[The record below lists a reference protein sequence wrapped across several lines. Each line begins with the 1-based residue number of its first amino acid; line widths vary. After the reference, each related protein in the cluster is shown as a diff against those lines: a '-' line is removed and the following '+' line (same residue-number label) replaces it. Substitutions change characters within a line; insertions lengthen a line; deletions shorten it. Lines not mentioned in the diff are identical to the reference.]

1 MTNQPTYDLI
11 IVVPCYNEE
20 NRLPVKDFKSFINT
34 HKNILICFVNDG
46 SADDTIGTLTKL
58 KQECNNS
65 IEIINLKQNGGKAA
79 AVKAGFTH
87 CNTKF
92 KYKKIAY
99 LDADLSTSLQECLQL
114 STLVNSK
121 TLFVFGSRIEKEDNN
136 IQRKKYRFLIGRFI
150 ASLIAKQLKLNVYD
164 TQCGCKI
171 FSQSIVTPIFKEK
184 FISKWLFDVEIFH
197 RLIAL
202 VGKENITATI
212 KEVPLQ
218 NWRDTEDS
226 RVKFSYFFKLW
237 IDLYHI
243 GKKYKS

>member
-20 NRLPVKDFKSFINT
+20 NRLPVNDFKSFINT

-46 SADDTIGTLTKL
+46 SADNTIGTLT
-58 KQECNNS
+58 
-65 IEIINLKQNGGKAA
+65 NLKSKCTNPIKIVNLLENKGKAT
-79 AVKAGFTH
+79 AVKEGFTH
-87 CNTKF
+87 CNTFF

-99 LDADLSTSLQECLQL
+99 LDADLSTSLKECLQL
-114 STLVNSK
+114 SSLINSE
-121 TLFVFGSRIEKEDNN
+121 TLFVFGSRIEKADNN

-171 FSQSIVTPIFKEK
+171 FSQSIAPTIFKEK

-197 RLIAL
+197 RLITL
-202 VGKENITATI
+202 IGKENMHTAI

-237 IDLYHI
+237 IDLYRI